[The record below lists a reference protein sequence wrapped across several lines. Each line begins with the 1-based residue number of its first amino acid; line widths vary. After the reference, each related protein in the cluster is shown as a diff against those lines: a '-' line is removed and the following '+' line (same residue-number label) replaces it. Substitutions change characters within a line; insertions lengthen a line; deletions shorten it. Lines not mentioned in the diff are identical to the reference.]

1 MSLSLLLNIY
11 FPHFL
16 FLPHGKH
23 FHSSIPSLRINWYP
37 ARHRPVNSRGC
48 GSRCCSFWQKCSRM
62 WRSMTWPLR
71 PASEAG
77 MGRKGMVAGYPM
89 VLEHETGTLS
99 LNASWYLDSFTGD
112 FPSELWLWLPL
123 AMRPW
128 DDCGG
133 IGVVPKWEV
142 PVYNQ

>member
-1 MSLSLLLNIY
+1 
-11 FPHFL
+11 
-16 FLPHGKH
+16 
-23 FHSSIPSLRINWYP
+23 
-37 ARHRPVNSRGC
+37 
-48 GSRCCSFWQKCSRM
+48 
-62 WRSMTWPLR
+62 MTWPLR

-123 AMRPW
+123 AMRP
-128 DDCGG
+128 
-133 IGVVPKWEV
+133 
-142 PVYNQ
+142 